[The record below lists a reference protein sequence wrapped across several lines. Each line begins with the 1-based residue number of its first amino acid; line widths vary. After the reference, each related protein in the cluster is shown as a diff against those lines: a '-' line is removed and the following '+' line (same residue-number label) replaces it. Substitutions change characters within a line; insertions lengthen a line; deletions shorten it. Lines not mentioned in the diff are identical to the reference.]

1 MSLLFLS
8 IFNSY
13 VIVGVKTFGLG
24 LQEKEKRRRH
34 NKRVVVMFNS
44 INAGLDLLTLYMDN
58 CFHCATAT
66 GILYEIAIKHK
77 SLA

>member
-13 VIVGVKTFGLG
+13 VIVGMKTFGLG
-24 LQEKEKRRRH
+24 LQEKEKRRRQ

-44 INAGLDLLTLYMDN
+44 INVGLDLLTFYMDN
-58 CFHCATAT
+58 CFHYATAT
-66 GILYEIAIKHK
+66 D
-77 SLA
+77 

>member
-13 VIVGVKTFGLG
+13 VIVGMKTFGLG
-24 LQEKEKRRRH
+24 LQEKEKRRRQ

-44 INAGLDLLTLYMDN
+44 LNAGLDLLTFYRDN
-58 CFHCATAT
+58 CLHCAAAT
-66 GILYEIAIKHK
+66 GILHEISIKHK
-77 SLA
+77 ALA